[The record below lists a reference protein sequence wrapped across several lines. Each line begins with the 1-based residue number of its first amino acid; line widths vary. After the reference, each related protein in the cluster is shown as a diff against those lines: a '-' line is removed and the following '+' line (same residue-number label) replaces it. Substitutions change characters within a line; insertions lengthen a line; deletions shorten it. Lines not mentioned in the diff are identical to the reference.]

1 MKSSDKARVIGQSE
15 CLRQL
20 RDIKALQLRGD
31 RMRGRKLR
39 IDGGNNEAVLQMEDL
54 EATEL
59 LGEAKTEEEA
69 TISNSML
76 LCFRLGPIISGKVT
90 WLSSFPHTIKIAKN
104 SF

>member
-1 MKSSDKARVIGQSE
+1 MGSNEKARVIGQSE
-15 CLRQL
+15 ILLQP

-39 IDGGNNEAVLQMEDL
+39 TDGGNKEAALQTEDL

-59 LGEAKTEEEA
+59 LSEAEAEKEA

-76 LCFRLGPIISGKVT
+76 LCLRLGPIISGTVT
-90 WLSSFPHTIKIAKN
+90 WLSSFPHTQ
-104 SF
+104 